1 MKSGSQQ
8 LCWRGGHPMP
18 ETQYSVSRSN
28 ARFSFIAEA
37 RVAEVGNGQAFVAR
51 ISELSLL
58 GCYVDTV
65 NPLPDGTKLQISIR
79 YGCSTCDFEAS
90 VIYTHPGFGMGV
102 RFGETTAE
110 NRATLDAWLD
120 ELARK
125 SS

>member
-1 MKSGSQQ
+1 
-8 LCWRGGHPMP
+8 MP
-18 ETQYSVSRSN
+18 ETQYSVSRAN
-28 ARFSFIAEA
+28 PRFLFIAEA
-37 RVAEVGNGQAFVAR
+37 EVAEVGNGQGFVAR

-65 NPLPDGTKLQISIR
+65 NPFPVGTELRISIR
-79 YGCSTCDFEAS
+79 YGCSTCDLTGS
-90 VIYTHPGFGMGV
+90 VIYTHSGFGMGV